1 MSKLRLGL
9 LALTALI
16 PVGANADVKVG
27 DLPENT
33 VWYLHA
39 DLDAM
44 RSSDAGSTVYQ
55 WFEGEV
61 VMEVKEEVGIDI
73 SEEVDSI
80 TAFSDSDDG
89 TIVIVNGPMTESTH
103 EKLLAL
109 AADKG
114 PVDPREFDGKT
125 YYFFG
130 DEDDIADN
138 EDEFFEDLKDAVFV
152 SFAIDDKVLV
162 TGTDQQMHALLENNG
177 EVSGTGS
184 SDGALL
190 ILSANKTLV
199 QAGLQPDGVVDA
211 GDDDDWESNIVR
223 NTEQAALLMA
233 DESGQLAIEAQ
244 LVSTDPKMAEAIG
257 GIVNGLIAL
266 QAFNSELGPELQSL
280 IRNTRIDVTEN
291 ILSINMVIDPELVV
305 TVLDD

>member
-1 MSKLRLGL
+1 MSKLRQGL
-9 LALTALI
+9 LVLTALI
-16 PVGANADVKVG
+16 PLGANADVEVG

-55 WFEGEV
+55 WFEDEV

-73 SEEVDSI
+73 GEEVDSI

-89 TIVIVNGPMTESTH
+89 TIVIVNGAVTKTTK

-109 AADKG
+109 AAEEG
-114 PVDPREFDGKT
+114 PVDPRDFDGNT

-130 DEDDIADN
+130 DEDDIDDN
-138 EDEFFEDLKDAVFV
+138 GDELFEDLEDAVFV
-152 SFAIDDKVLV
+152 SFAIDGKVLV

-177 EVSGTGS
+177 DVSGTGS
-184 SDGALL
+184 HNGALL
-190 ILSANKTLV
+190 VLSANKALV
-199 QAGLQPDGVVDA
+199 QAGIQPDGMVDLD
-211 GDDDDWESNIVR
+211 DDDDWESNIVR

-280 IRNTRIDVTEN
+280 IRNTRVDVMEN
-291 ILSINMVIDPELVV
+291 VLSINMVIDPELVV